1 MRTEPSRSSG
11 IVEAQTYTL
20 KPPQTDDT
28 MLSRTLLPF
37 LTLLPT
43 SLALTH
49 GPQAA
54 RKFSCGEINVLFTFV
69 LYVAPPP
76 IPPNIPPSGLPPYHP
91 LVKAQGADPAQVDA
105 ALRADADN
113 IRKQGYNLR
122 GTPSPPPSPP
132 NTHF

>member
-1 MRTEPSRSSG
+1 
-11 IVEAQTYTL
+11 
-20 KPPQTDDT
+20 

-49 GPQAA
+49 DPQAA

-76 IPPNIPPSGLPPYHP
+76 VPPNIPPSGLPPYHP

-122 GTPSPPPSPP
+122 GTPSPPPLPPSPR